1 MANQSEEEIASV
13 TSNPDFRIFTTLRFN
28 RWNTADICH
37 DDITLHKFFDEMLLG
52 YHSER
57 LQASARAFGWTEV
70 VTRFE
75 RGGRRLLY
83 EHIEEAVNR
92 HSATNKGPA
101 RGYCRAFRT
110 RINVSRDARIDVL
123 VADMGDDTEISVLHR
138 DNFCKFDQ
146 VPPTHE
152 LTRQEMA
159 DFCRVG
165 LDTLPT
171 PPTIFTMH
179 KTSHRDVYDAARSRA
194 DITRYPPTSYEVLLY
209 NPSNEITEASLSSV
223 YFYRGGRWITPA
235 AECGGNMSVTK
246 RLMLQQGL
254 AVQGRILVEELHH
267 MEIIGLSNAVRGFF
281 LGQLILTGG
290 LFDRPS
296 PDPDL

>member
-1 MANQSEEEIASV
+1 MANQSEEEIASI
-13 TSNPDFRIFTTLRFN
+13 TSSPDFRIFTTLRFN
-28 RWNTADICH
+28 RWNTADIRH
-37 DDITLHKFFDEMLLG
+37 EDITLRKFLDELLLG

-57 LQASARAFGWTEV
+57 LQASARAFGWTEA
-70 VTRFE
+70 VTLLE

-92 HSATNKGPA
+92 HPATDKGPA

-110 RINVSRDARIDVL
+110 RINVSQDAMIDVL
-123 VADMGDDTEISVLHR
+123 VADMGDDTYFSALHR
-138 DNFCKFDQ
+138 DNFCRFDQ
-146 VPPTHE
+146 PPTHE
-152 LTRQEMA
+152 STRQEKA
-159 DFCRVG
+159 DFCGVG
-165 LDTLPT
+165 LDTVPT

-194 DITRYPPTSYEVLLY
+194 AITRYPPTSYEVLLY
-209 NPSNEITEASLSSV
+209 NTSNEITEASLSSV

-246 RLMLQQGL
+246 RLMLQNGL
-254 AVQGRILVEELHH
+254 AFQGRILVEDLHH

-281 LGQLILTGG
+281 LGQLTLTGG
-290 LFDRPS
+290 LFDSPSPS
-296 PDPDL
+296 PDV